1 MAIVQKLNELGFDNA
16 AVTGEAKGV
25 TTVRVRTA
33 KGWVYQKFTDESQ
46 ADNWAKFHQP
56 EMPE

>member
-1 MAIVQKLNELGFDNA
+1 MAILQKLTDLGFANA

-33 KGWVYQKFTDESQ
+33 KGWVYEKFTDASQ

-56 EMPE
+56 EKPE